1 MHDSGIVRRID
12 DLGRVVIPK
21 GIRKRLRIKNGDN
34 LEISFTDDSIVIK
47 KYDQVGKFKDI
58 YTGIIDAFYRILGKD
73 ILLTNGDTYIY
84 GAGKISG
91 GVVNKEF
98 SDEINNLIENRCE
111 DLVGGE
117 FFLTTDVKF
126 SGQLFVS
133 PLVVQ
138 GDIAGAVVLA
148 DESISEADITT
159 IRGISTFICEYIE

>member
-98 SDEINNLIENRCE
+98 SDEINNLIENRC
-111 DLVGGE
+111 
-117 FFLTTDVKF
+117 
-126 SGQLFVS
+126 
-133 PLVVQ
+133 
-138 GDIAGAVVLA
+138 
-148 DESISEADITT
+148 
-159 IRGISTFICEYIE
+159 